1 MRLRIHELILL
12 TIILAGCGSP
22 KEYLYTLSSST
33 ASGSTRALPT
43 NALASIVVGPV
54 TLPEVVDRPQ
64 IVVRVGPNQV
74 ALAEQHR
81 WAASL
86 KREIPR
92 VIAENLAQLLG
103 SGLVSSYEQEV
114 GARADIQVL
123 LDVKRFDATVGEA
136 ATIESFWTIRRA
148 SGQPTTGRS
157 VVREPI
163 GGDGYD
169 GLVAAHSRALAALSR
184 EIAEAI
190 RSGNA
195 TGR

>member
-1 MRLRIHELILL
+1 MRLCIHELILL

-103 SGLVSSYEQEV
+103 SERVSSYEQEV

-184 EIAEAI
+184 QIAEAI

>member
-1 MRLRIHELILL
+1 MCLRMHELLLL

-22 KEYLYTLSSST
+22 KEYLYTLSSSP
-33 ASGSTRALPT
+33 ASDSPGTLPT

-86 KREIPR
+86 KSEIPR
-92 VIAENLAQLLG
+92 VIAENLALLLG

-136 ATIESFWTIRRA
+136 ATIESFWTIRWA

-169 GLVAAHSRALAALSR
+169 GLVTAHSRALAALSR
-184 EIAEAI
+184 QIAEAI

>member
-1 MRLRIHELILL
+1 M
-12 TIILAGCGSP
+12 
-22 KEYLYTLSSST
+22 KVDKSSMEP
-33 ASGSTRALPT
+33 SG
-43 NALASIVVGPV
+43 
-54 TLPEVVDRPQ
+54 
-64 IVVRVGPNQV
+64 
-74 ALAEQHR
+74 

-86 KREIPR
+86 KSEIPR

-136 ATIESFWTIRRA
+136 ATIESFWTIRWA

-169 GLVAAHSRALAALSR
+169 GLVTAHSRALAALSR
-184 EIAEAI
+184 QIAEAI